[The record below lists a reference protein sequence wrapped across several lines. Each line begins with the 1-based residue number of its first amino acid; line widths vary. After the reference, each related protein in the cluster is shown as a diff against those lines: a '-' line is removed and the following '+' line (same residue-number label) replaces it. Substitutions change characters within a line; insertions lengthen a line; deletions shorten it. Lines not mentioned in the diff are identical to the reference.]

1 MPTARP
7 CRCGNDGC
15 LEAVAAG
22 PALATALRALGV
34 AAETGSDVVD
44 LVRMGDPVALQVVRQ
59 AGRDIGDVVATM
71 VNLVNPSVVVIGGQ
85 VAQAGEHLLAG
96 IREVVY
102 TRSLPLA
109 TEHLRIIPSR
119 SGTEAGVLGA
129 VAMAVEHTLSPESIE
144 AASETLAASG

>member
-1 MPTARP
+1 M
-7 CRCGNDGC
+7 
-15 LEAVAAG
+15 
-22 PALATALRALGV
+22 
-34 AAETGSDVVD
+34 
-44 LVRMGDPVALQVVRQ
+44 RQ
-59 AGRDIGDVVATM
+59 AGRDIGDVLATM

-119 SGTEAGVLGA
+119 AGTEAGVLGA
-129 VAMAVEHTLSPESIE
+129 VAMAVEHTLSPASIE
-144 AASETLAASG
+144 AASGTLAASG